1 MPENISIDGRLIGSN
16 MPPYIIAEMSG
27 NHNGSIEKAFQIIEM
42 AKAMGADAIKLQTY
56 TADTLTID
64 CDKDDFLVQGGLWDG
79 YTLYRLYQWAHTP
92 FEWHKD
98 LFDYASKVG
107 ITCFSTP
114 FDETAVDL
122 LEEIGSPAYKVAS
135 FEAVDLSL
143 IRYIAKTGK
152 PMIISTGMAN
162 LQEIEEAVAAAR
174 SAGCEDIIL
183 LHCIS
188 GYPTPVEQCNL
199 KTIPDLAKRFGVIS
213 GLSDHSLGTT
223 VSVAAV
229 ALGASVVEKHVTLS
243 RGDKGPDSD
252 FSLEP
257 EELKRLCED
266 SKAAWSSL
274 GSPGY
279 EKRPVEQESVKFRR
293 SIYIV
298 KDINAG
304 EVLTAEH
311 IRVIRPGYGLPP
323 KYFNELIGKRVT
335 RSAKF
340 GDPVSWQLVT

>member
-1 MPENISIDGRLIGSN
+1 MVRDISIDGRLIGGS

-27 NHNGSIEKAFQIIEM
+27 NHNGNIERAFEIIDM
-42 AKAMGADAIKLQTY
+42 AKAMGADAIKFQTY

-64 CDKDDFLVQGGLWDG
+64 CDKDDFLVHGGLWDG
-79 YTLYRLYQWAHTP
+79 YSLYKLYEWAHTP

-98 LFDYASKVG
+98 LFKYARKTG

-122 LEEIGSPAYKVAS
+122 LEGLGAPAYKVAS

-143 IRYIAKTGK
+143 VKYIAQTGK

-162 LQEIEEAVAAAR
+162 EEEIGECLDAAR
-174 SAGCEDIIL
+174 EGGCEDIIL

-188 GYPTPVEQCNL
+188 GYPAPVKQCNL
-199 KTIPDLAKRFGVIS
+199 RTIPDLASRFSVLS
-213 GLSDHSLGTT
+213 GLSDHTLGTT

-229 ALGASVVEKHVTLS
+229 ALGACVIEKHFTLS
-243 RGDKGPDSD
+243 RKEKGPDSE

-266 SKAAWSSL
+266 SKIAWESL
-274 GSPGY
+274 GKSGY
-279 EKRPVEQESVKFRR
+279 GCQPVEEASIKFRR
-293 SIYIV
+293 SIYFV

-304 EVLTAEH
+304 EMLTAEH
-311 IRVIRPGYGLPP
+311 IRIIRPGYGLPP
-323 KYFNELIGKRVT
+323 KYYQELIGRRVS

-340 GDPVSWQLVT
+340 GDAVSWDIFS